1 MHQIGAFF
9 VPIHIISA
17 VFHPRT
23 MIVMVIV
30 PTLKSVLAAGQR
42 STAVFYSSQMLT
54 HIMKTNQDKR
64 RNRVRRQHR
73 EDVVRIPREVF
84 DIIRSQAAV
93 TLSQALMLEE
103 LLCTRKK
110 Q

>member
-1 MHQIGAFF
+1 MKEKTQKRNASQSRHQ
-9 VPIHIISA
+9 
-17 VFHPRT
+17 
-23 MIVMVIV
+23 
-30 PTLKSVLAAGQR
+30 
-42 STAVFYSSQMLT
+42 
-54 HIMKTNQDKR
+54 
-64 RNRVRRQHR
+64 RRQHR

>member
-1 MHQIGAFF
+1 
-9 VPIHIISA
+9 
-17 VFHPRT
+17 
-23 MIVMVIV
+23 
-30 PTLKSVLAAGQR
+30 
-42 STAVFYSSQMLT
+42 
-54 HIMKTNQDKR
+54 MKTNQSKR

-103 LLCTRKK
+103 FICNRKK